1 MLIIPIHI
9 RRFLRVLLAILLLS
23 TPVGAQ
29 SLIGMARIEA
39 NQSKITQAGTQTTLN
54 LGLSQGV
61 PFRIFTLDAPRR
73 LILDF
78 REVDWSNLP
87 TDIGKDAA
95 AISHV
100 RFGLFRPGWSRMAID
115 LAEPLDVLSAEMV
128 VKKST
133 GTAALTIKLVPTTPE
148 SFAAKSG
155 APQNT
160 LWPSRR
166 ATVDSP
172 KKGDRLR
179 IAIDPGHGGID
190 PGAVRKGV
198 MEKTIALNFGLEL
211 RRALKNHPRYD
222 VFMTR
227 EIDEFL
233 SLRER
238 VLAARQAKADLY
250 LSLHANTVTVG
261 NATGATVYML
271 SNEASDKEA
280 AALAEKEN
288 RADIIGGVEL
298 AGEEDAVAR
307 ILVDLAQGR
316 TNMRS
321 KAFGDLLVQGL
332 RKTVGVI
339 RSRPLRSAGFEVL
352 KAPEIPSI
360 LLELGFL
367 SNIKDRANMQSPLW
381 RAEAIKGIIATL
393 DNWVERDAEQSALNL
408 Q

>member
-1 MLIIPIHI
+1 VLINPINI
-9 RRFLRVLLAILLLS
+9 SAVLRVLLAILMLS
-23 TPVGAQ
+23 TPALAQ
-29 SLIGMARIEA
+29 SLVGKARINA
-39 NQSKITQAGTQTTLN
+39 DQSGITEQDGGIMLK

-78 REVDWSNLP
+78 REVEWSGLP
-87 TDIGKDAA
+87 PDISKGAA
-95 AISHV
+95 TISQV
-100 RFGLFRPGWSRMAID
+100 RYGLFRPGWSRMVLD
-115 LAEPLDVLSAEMV
+115 LNAPLTVRSAEMAV
-128 VKKST
+128 TKST
-133 GTAALTIKLVPTTPE
+133 GAASLTVALAQTTAE
-148 SFAAKSG
+148 DFAARSG
-155 APQNT
+155 APKDA
-160 LWPSRR
+160 LWPSRKV
-166 ATVDSP
+166 AGVSSV
-172 KKGDRLR
+172 KGDQLR

-190 PGAVRKGV
+190 PGAVRNGV
-198 MEKTIALNFGLEL
+198 TEKSIALNFGLEL
-211 RRALKNHPRYD
+211 REALKNHSKFD

-227 EIDEFL
+227 ETDEFL

-250 LSLHANTVTVG
+250 ISLHANTVTVG
-261 NATGATVYML
+261 NATGATVYIL
-271 SNEASDKEA
+271 SNEASDREA

-307 ILVDLAQGR
+307 ILVDLAQSR

-321 KAFGDLLVQGL
+321 KAFGGLLVQGL

-339 RSRPLRSAGFEVL
+339 RSAPLRSAGFEVL

-367 SNIKDRANMQSPLW
+367 SNKKDRANMQSPLW
-381 RAEAIKGIIATL
+381 RADAIKGIIATL
-393 DNWVERDAEQSALNL
+393 ENWVDRDAEQSALNL

>member
-1 MLIIPIHI
+1 MRFHLCAFCWALITA
-9 RRFLRVLLAILLLS
+9 LALNGAV
-23 TPVGAQ
+23 PAQ
-29 SLIGMARIEA
+29 SLVAMARINA
-39 NQSKITQAGTQTTLN
+39 DQSAITQRGDTVEVRLS
-54 LGLSQGV
+54 LSQGV
-61 PFRIFTLDAPRR
+61 PFRIFTLDEPRR
-73 LILDF
+73 LVLDF
-78 REVDWSNLP
+78 RQVDWSGLP
-87 TDIGKDAA
+87 PTIGAEIP
-95 AISHV
+95 AISQI
-100 RFGLFRPGWSRMAID
+100 RFGLFRPSWSRMVLD
-115 LAEPLDVLSAEMV
+115 LAEPLAVKSAEMAV
-128 VKKST
+128 SPAS
-133 GTAALTIKLVPTTPE
+133 GTALLALQLSPTGPE
-148 SFAAKSG
+148 SFTKTAG
-155 APQNT
+155 APDNA
-160 LWPSRR
+160 LWPSRKFTT
-166 ATVDSP
+166 AP
-172 KKGDRLR
+172 AKQANRLR
-179 IAIDPGHGGID
+179 LAIDPGHGGID

-198 MEKTIALNFGLEL
+198 TEKSIALDFGLEL
-211 RRALKNHPRYD
+211 RAALANHPKFD

-261 NATGATVYML
+261 DATGATVYML
-271 SNEASDKEA
+271 SDEASDQEA

-288 RADIIGGVEL
+288 RADILGGVQL

-321 KAFGDLLVQGL
+321 KAFGDLLVKGL
-332 RKTVGVI
+332 RNTVGVI

-352 KAPEIPSI
+352 KAPEIPSV

-367 SNIKDRANMQSPLW
+367 SNREDRANMQSPLW

-393 DNWVERDAEQSALNL
+393 ENWVERDAEQRTLNL